1 MTSRKT
7 RRPGESPAYVFCSKP
22 IFQNSESFGFSLA
35 KDRRFDLVVRTSKTL
50 PSDFCSHIVNLFKTS
65 LHDVDYVGNISINVK
80 ENFIKIGE
88 DEITQS
94 QIRDGVYI

>member
-1 MTSRKT
+1 MLETD
-7 RRPGESPAYVFCSKP
+7 FSKLGK
-22 IFQNSESFGFSLA
+22 FQFDGFSLA